1 MHRKLILM
9 GKIIVVKSFALP
21 KLIYPLTV
29 LKNISSEKIK
39 EINKLMLI
47 LYGTKNQT
55 KLTEKYY
62 VKIITMVALK

>member
-1 MHRKLILM
+1 M

-39 EINKLMLI
+39 EINKLMFNFIWDKKPDKINRKI
-47 LYGTKNQT
+47 LCQNYNDGG
-55 KLTEKYY
+55 L
-62 VKIITMVALK
+62 KIIDF